1 MRRTSAHT
9 STAVAGSERA
19 PIDSCRG
26 AQRERAVLT
35 SCRARARSP
44 LWLAVPAAVAISI
57 TGGTSALAG
66 FIEAT
71 GCVGRWAMWSCVTV
85 GKAPLG
91 DTYVRH
97 VPEAFGDAEK
107 AAQAER
113 DHRWVARCHPIIVQ
127 DGYGV
132 PRYRYGAP
140 GCEFGV
146 NKD

>member
-1 MRRTSAHT
+1 MLRGPVGHVVLR
-9 STAVAGSERA
+9 
-19 PIDSCRG
+19 DSRQG
-26 AQRERAVLT
+26 
-35 SCRARARSP
+35 
-44 LWLAVPAAVAISI
+44 
-57 TGGTSALAG
+57 
-66 FIEAT
+66 
-71 GCVGRWAMWSCVTV
+71 
-85 GKAPLG
+85 PLG